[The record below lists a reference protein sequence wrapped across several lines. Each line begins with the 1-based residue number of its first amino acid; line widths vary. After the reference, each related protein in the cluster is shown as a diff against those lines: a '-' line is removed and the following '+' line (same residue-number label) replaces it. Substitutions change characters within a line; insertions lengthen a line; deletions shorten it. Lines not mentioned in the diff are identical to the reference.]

1 MSRFFKPN
9 SKAKLNLNFERDSP
23 SPPKTP
29 PSSQPKPKIGDKY
42 APIQMNIYELQMKVH
57 LFKDLMSD
65 VDRKIEELQDELNV
79 LKMRDMNIPLYQTET
94 LHPPRE

>member
-9 SKAKLNLNFERDSP
+9 SKSTLKLNFDRGSP

-29 PSSQPKPKIGDKY
+29 PSSQPKPRTGDKY
-42 APIQMNIYELQMKVH
+42 AQLQMNMYELQMKLH

-65 VDRKIEELQDELNV
+65 VDRKIEEMQDELNL
-79 LKMRDMNIPLYQTET
+79 LKMRDMNIPLYSTET